1 MRASIK
7 WLKDYV
13 QFDETPEEIA
23 EKLTMAGVAVEA
35 IEYLGENIEG
45 VVTGKIVS
53 VKHHP
58 NADKLLI
65 CKIEIEKTVLE
76 VVTGAQNVSAG
87 QIVPVALN
95 GAKLPGGKEIFD
107 TDFRGVLSQGML
119 CSASELNLDPKLL
132 HPAAKEGIYV
142 LPEDTPV
149 GVDVKEALG
158 LDDVVLEFELTANRA
173 DCFCMLGLA
182 REISVLTG
190 NPLKKPMLNLR
201 EEGKDQAANLIKI
214 SIEDPHMCSRF
225 TARVLQDIKVGPS
238 PAWLRHRVEAAGMR
252 SISNVVDVANFVM
265 LELGLPMHTYD
276 YNMLSRQQIMARQAR
291 PGERLLTLDGEKRQ
305 LTPDMLVIA
314 DAIQAVGLA
323 GVMGGLATEI
333 TPQTK
338 TVLVE
343 AAAFNGVSI
352 RRTSRALGLRSEAS
366 GRFERGVDRADVTR
380 ALDRLAQLLEE
391 MGACKVCPGIV
402 DVYPGVSL
410 PKQITFTAEQIN
422 KHLGTD
428 ILQSVMIDI
437 LRRLEF
443 TIEKS
448 GDQVTVTAPTWRSD
462 VTGIADISEE
472 VARIHGFD
480 KIIATTP
487 QGYMMQGKQSKAQDL
502 LDNIRNILSGNGF
515 DEVMSFSF
523 TNPAALDK
531 LNLPTDDPLRKTIQV
546 LNPIT
551 DDFPLLRTT
560 LLGGVLETIGRN
572 LARKNEDMCI
582 YELGAVYLPVA
593 LPLTELPE
601 EPQMLCGAMLGKRY
615 GLAWNRPRDMVDFYD
630 AKGVVEILLDGL
642 GIKDYEVVSG
652 QNVSMHP
659 GKTGFFV
666 KDREILGSVGEVH
679 PQVLDAFGL
688 TRKVYAFELNVSQ
701 LLKHVKISS
710 RYTPL
715 PKFPAIVRDLS
726 ITLPIKTS
734 VEEVLDEI
742 RVNSGEWLETVTLF
756 DVYTGGQVE
765 EGMRSLAFSLTFRSP
780 DRTLTDEEINEC
792 HGKIVDY
799 LDKKM
804 AAKLRK

>member
-23 EKLTMAGVAVEA
+23 DKLTMAGVAVEA

-58 NADKLLI
+58 NADKLLL
-65 CKIEIEKTVLE
+65 CKIDIGKETLEI
-76 VVTGAQNVSAG
+76 VTGAQNVSAG
-87 QIVPVALN
+87 QIVPVAVN

-107 TDFRGVLSQGML
+107 ADFRGILSQGML
-119 CSASELNLDPKLL
+119 CSTSELNLDPKLL
-132 HPAAKEGIYV
+132 LPEAREGIYI

-149 GVDVKEALG
+149 GVDIKEALG

-190 NPLKKPMLNLR
+190 NPLKKPMLSLR
-201 EEGKDQAANLIKI
+201 EEGTEHAANLIRI
-214 SIEDPHMCSRF
+214 SIEDPHMCPRF
-225 TARVLQDIKVGPS
+225 TGRVLQNIKVGPS
-238 PAWLRHRVEAAGMR
+238 PAWLRHRVQAAGMR
-252 SISNVVDVANFVM
+252 SISNVVDAANFVM

-276 YNMLSRQQIMARQAR
+276 YNLLSRQQISARQAR

-305 LTPDMLVIA
+305 LSPDMLVIA

-338 TVLVE
+338 TVFVE
-343 AAAFNGVSI
+343 AAAFNGTSI

-380 ALDRLAQLLEE
+380 ALDRIAQILEE

-410 PKQITFTAEQIN
+410 PSQITFTAAQIN

-428 ILQSVMIDI
+428 IPQSVMVDI

-443 TIEKS
+443 VIDKNAEV
-448 GDQVTVTAPTWRSD
+448 VTVTAPTWRSD
-462 VTGIADISEE
+462 VTCVADISEE
-472 VARIHGFD
+472 IARINGFD
-480 KIIATTP
+480 KIVATTP
-487 QGYMMQGKQSKAQDL
+487 QGYMMQGKQSEAQDL
-502 LDNIRNILSGNGF
+502 LDTIRDILSGNGF
-515 DEVMSFSF
+515 DEIMSFSF
-523 TNPAALDK
+523 TSPSILDK
-531 LNLPTDDPLRKTIQV
+531 LNLPAEDPLRTAIPV

-560 LLGGVLETIGRN
+560 LLGGVLETVARN
-572 LARKNEDMCI
+572 LSRKNDDMCV
-582 YELGAVYLPVA
+582 YELGAVYLPEA
-593 LPLTELPE
+593 LPLKVLPN
-601 EPQMLCGAMLGKRY
+601 EPLMLCGAMLGKRY
-615 GLAWNRPRDMVDFYD
+615 GLAWNRPRDLVDFYD
-630 AKGVVEILLDGL
+630 AKGAVETLLEGL
-642 GIKDYEVVSG
+642 GIKGYQVAAG
-652 QNVSMHP
+652 QNISLHP
-659 GKTGFFV
+659 GKTGMFV
-666 KDREILGSVGEVH
+666 KDGETLGIVGEVH
-679 PQVLDAFGL
+679 PQVLEAFDIA
-688 TRKVYAFELNVSQ
+688 RKVYVFELNVQ
-701 LLKHVKISS
+701 KLIKHAQISGH
-710 RYTPL
+710 YTPL
-715 PKFPAIVRDLS
+715 PKFPAIIRDLS
-726 ITLPIKTS
+726 LTLPTS
-734 VEEVLDEI
+734 TPVEEVLNEI
-742 RVNSGEWLETVTLF
+742 RSNSGDWLETVTLF

-765 EGMRSLAFSLTFRSP
+765 EGMRSLAFSLTFRAP

-792 HGKIVDY
+792 HEKIVEH
-799 LDKKM
+799 LAEKM